1 MVGVVKGVDIFL
13 IFVDKMKLDVI
24 FLILF
29 IMFILLM
36 VDNGKYYNFVI
47 FIYVYM
53 VIVCFIFFNLY
64 EWYIE

>member
-13 IFVDKMKLDVI
+13 IFLDKMKLDVI
-24 FLILF
+24 FLIFF

-36 VDNGKYYNFVI
+36 VDNGKYYIFVI

-64 EWYIE
+64 

>member
-36 VDNGKYYNFVI
+36 VDNGKYY
-47 FIYVYM
+47 
-53 VIVCFIFFNLY
+53 IFFYFYLCVYGNCLFY
-64 EWYIE
+64 FF

>member
-36 VDNGKYYNFVI
+36 VDNGKYYIFVI

-53 VIVCFIFFNLY
+53 VIVCFIFFNLN
-64 EWYIE
+64 